1 MIGRRPL
8 FFLVI
13 SLVAVALFPLTPG
26 EFRLAN
32 IITAGVALFWAVLL
46 GVEEIVA
53 RRQGVLPPG
62 VVEPRD
68 VFRDEREGGVR
79 RVGRAEAEDGDG

>member
-13 SLVAVALFPLTPG
+13 SVVAVALFPLTPG

-32 IITAGVALFWAVLL
+32 VITAGVAFFWAVLL
-46 GVEEIVA
+46 GIEEIVA

-79 RVGRAEAEDGDG
+79 RVGRGEAEDPDG